1 MTITVAQ
8 INTASDV
15 LRSVLRFDYP
25 ADSVL
30 SRYFRDFRELGARD
44 RLSWPSRLWRG
55 GAAPQAH

>member
-44 RLSWPSRLWRG
+44 RKSVV
-55 GAAPQAH
+55 

>member
-44 RLSWPSRLWRG
+44 R
-55 GAAPQAH
+55 AFVAEAV